1 MAYKDNLT
9 LYEEMIATGVPKEQA
24 SLAAHQLG
32 SLGDL
37 VVSTCN
43 EIKEQLA
50 NLRADMN
57 LSNAELKADMKL
69 SNAELKADMN
79 LIKSDMQWIR
89 WIGYVTIA
97 CFLGNLI
104 KMWVGH

>member
-9 LYEEMIATGVPKEQA
+9 LYEEMISAGVPKEQA
-24 SLAAHQLG
+24 SLHAHQLG

-43 EIKEQLA
+43 EIKEQLV
-50 NLRADMN
+50 NLRTDMN
-57 LSNAELKADMKL
+57 L

-79 LIKSDMQWIR
+79 LIKSDMR
-89 WIGYVTIA
+89 WIKGIGYTTIA
-97 CFLGNLI
+97 LFLGNLI
-104 KMWVGH
+104 RLWLGH